1 MKHTRSTKF
10 ILKLQKIL
18 SKTFSGIK
26 ELKKLR
32 EEKWG
37 DMYLLCNLKCSLN
50 FCCFPLF
57 DWETCMEWNK
67 ISFSKHY
74 DILSIFK
81 WIFCTLEIT
90 ENPPVLG
97 ILPNYSMR
105 SRKNLMKVS
114 FFFCISR
121 HNKTYIK
128 VSGNSVENF
137 LDTHPPLNWTGTSA
151 G

>member
-114 FFFCISR
+114 FFFFAYQDIIKLISKFQEILS
-121 HNKTYIK
+121 KT
-128 VSGNSVENF
+128 F
-137 LDTHPPLNWTGTSA
+137 WTLTPP
-151 G
+151 